1 MESFQTVIPRANSM
15 WSWWVDKFPRS
26 SRIYGEPVHWNE
38 PNLDFLAS
46 ALDELPFSIIFYSP
60 EERFYFRDYIFE
72 SAYRPTEDEK
82 LVALAKKLVTESVA
96 GTTRS
101 FREASRMLFL
111 SAGEWVE
118 QAKSIL
124 VVEDNFFT
132 GDGGRR
138 RWIEG
143 HYVEPVE
150 LPTVSLFAETR
161 IVHGKGHV
169 LPFTEAYHLYYAY
182 CREMGFP
189 PVRKMLFKEIFSSEA
204 KRRWKVGLRND
215 LKVDGKSQQG
225 WGGLAVSLESG
236 TSEAP
241 NASGQAGRQLL
252 IANSEADAPLW

>member
-1 MESFQTVIPRANSM
+1 MESFQTVIPGPQSI
-15 WSWWVDKFPRS
+15 WSWWVDKFPQSARV
-26 SRIYGEPVHWNE
+26 YGEPVHWNE

-46 ALDELPFSIIFYSP
+46 ALGELPFGIVFYSP
-60 EERFYFRDYIFE
+60 EDRFYFRDYIFE

-82 LVALAKKLVTESVA
+82 LVVLAKKLVTESVA

-101 FREASRMLFL
+101 FRETSRTLFL

-118 QAKSIL
+118 RAKSIL

-143 HYVEPVE
+143 RYVEPVD
-150 LPTVSLFAETR
+150 LPTVSLFAESR

-169 LPFTEAYHLYYAY
+169 LPFNEAYHLYYAY

-225 WGGLAVSLESG
+225 WGGLSVSLESV
-236 TSEAP
+236 TSEVP
-241 NASGQAGRQLL
+241 NNAGKAGRQLL
-252 IANSEADAPLW
+252 IADSEADAPLW